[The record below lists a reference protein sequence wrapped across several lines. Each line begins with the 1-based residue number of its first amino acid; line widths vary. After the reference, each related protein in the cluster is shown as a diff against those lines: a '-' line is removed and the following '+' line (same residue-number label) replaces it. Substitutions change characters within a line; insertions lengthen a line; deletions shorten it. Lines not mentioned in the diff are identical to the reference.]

1 MLFISKTFPLHT
13 NRADISSITLTPLMS
28 ANSLVDDAKD
38 IKDKKNKVNFNY
50 DTDSILLELIYLHK
64 EELFQRGTTGKSWQG
79 ILNEFNSRLNLS
91 VLQSRTLSNRF
102 RILSKDVNLRFI
114 NKTMSQNV
122 PLTENE
128 RMVMYL
134 NQFFSRK
141 KGKKIEKERSKG
153 YLQKQEEENY
163 LYYNQDRN
171 SKSPFPSPSP
181 SLDSS
186 LISNPSIKESKP
198 GLTQHSG
205 KISPIP
211 TPANQ
216 EYPQQQ
222 PQQLYQVAPPPPPQP
237 SFPAHIPQGAPN
249 SSRASISGSNH
260 PLSYAHPTQ
269 YQQRQGSVQLE
280 PPFLFQPRFSN
291 FPVNPP
297 PPGVVRSMTPTSTLT
312 TPIKERAYNVSPV
325 KAQGNDPI
333 NYSYYPSN
341 EKTPATDMVAFHDP
355 NIRNQATNTNNSS
368 NAFPPQQTQAR
379 ISNANSMPFPPKKHH
394 APPHN
399 HPFSNHPTSLQ
410 GLGSVVTEPYNQQ
423 PSSLE
428 PLEVKEQERN
438 DEVLE
443 LKKEFYEFKY
453 EILSK
458 LNQIIHSLDTSK

>member
-1 MLFISKTFPLHT
+1 
-13 NRADISSITLTPLMS
+13 MS

-38 IKDKKNKVNFNY
+38 KKDKKNKVNFNY

-64 EELFQRGTTGKSWQG
+64 GELFRRGTTGKSWQG

-102 RILSKDVNLRFI
+102 RVLSKDVNLRFI

-134 NQFFSRK
+134 NEFFSRK
-141 KGKKIEKERSKG
+141 KGKIIEKERPKG

-198 GLTQHSG
+198 ILTQHDG
-205 KISPIP
+205 KTSPVP
-211 TPANQ
+211 TPINQ
-216 EYPQQQ
+216 GLSQQQ
-222 PQQLYQVAPPPPPQP
+222 PQQLYQVAPPPPPHHQP
-237 SFPAHIPQGAPN
+237 SFPAHIPQSVPN
-249 SSRASISGSNH
+249 SSRASISGTNH
-260 PLSYAHPTQ
+260 PLSYVHPP
-269 YQQRQGSVQLE
+269 QGQLE

-291 FPVNPP
+291 LPVNPP
-297 PPGVVRSMTPTSTLT
+297 PPGVVRSMTPTSSLS

-325 KAQGNDPI
+325 KAHRNDPI

-341 EKTPATDMVAFHDP
+341 EKNPATDMVAFYDP
-355 NIRNQATNTNNSS
+355 NSRNQAANKNNSS
-368 NAFPPQQTQAR
+368 NAYPPQQTQAR
-379 ISNANSMPFPPKKHH
+379 ISNTNSMPFPPKKPH
-394 APPHN
+394 APPQN
-399 HPFSNHPTSLQ
+399 HAFNNHPTPLQ
-410 GLGSVVTEPYNQQ
+410 GQGSVVTEPYDQR

-428 PLEVKEQERN
+428 PLDVKEEQERN

-453 EILSK
+453 EVMSK
-458 LNQIIHSLDTSK
+458 LNQIIQSLDTSK